1 VSSAKKKRSL
11 TDFMQAA
18 ESSSKTEGKEKKH
31 NDSNNAKTSNN
42 MVDNNNEIDNISVSI
57 EESSSKDMNVDGKSE
72 NNQDSSEPK
81 HGKQEIPMQKPAKNE
96 KPVEQL
102 VNEEKINVVPPPKSL
117 AEILQKGEMLKTYRG
132 FYIDNDISQAL
143 DKLSKKG
150 GKGVISEI
158 ANVAI
163 RQYLTNEGVLK

>member
-1 VSSAKKKRSL
+1 
-11 TDFMQAA
+11 
-18 ESSSKTEGKEKKH
+18 
-31 NDSNNAKTSNN
+31 
-42 MVDNNNEIDNISVSI
+42 
-57 EESSSKDMNVDGKSE
+57 
-72 NNQDSSEPK
+72 
-81 HGKQEIPMQKPAKNE
+81 MQKPAKNE